1 MSNIKEQELLEN
13 FICDSNLKE
22 LESLFNQFNIF
33 DCLRLTRTEIRHSN
47 FLAWLFDPN
56 ETHRLKDYF
65 LKQFLIKVL
74 SLNKKELN
82 KINGRELTLFNDKG
96 EEINETYF
104 IPSIIDIDCWD
115 LEEIEIHRELENIDL
130 LLVDEKNK
138 FVLVIENKID
148 TCQHD
153 NQLTRYRDYVDVQY
167 PSNEYKKLFI
177 YLKPQK
183 EKVELPYIFVS
194 YQVIV
199 DLIKNLLVEI
209 KENSNQDIITL
220 IKHYQDILERDIM
233 KEENIGTICAKIYK
247 QHKTAIDLINKYGT
261 PQKELGD
268 ILQEV
273 LEEKD
278 YLQDVVKE
286 SNSSYLCLPKDI
298 KDKSKLAFGDWTKNH
313 NYITALKFVNFRNNC
328 NNIWIEILFAP
339 VKNSQDTSKKDTII
353 DFIQNIKFENDKRGW
368 AWSTPIELITLD
380 EYINC
385 KSREEVKTHL
395 SQRIDEE
402 KSTYI
407 NALQNAINKAIDNNI
422 L

>member
-194 YQVIV
+194 YQAIV
-199 DLIKNLLVEI
+199 DLINNLLVEI
-209 KENSNQDIITL
+209 KKNSNQDIITL